1 MMVPPNANFCLFV
14 KGFPFGGARGG
25 AYVGGMALEIEVL
38 SRRATVSPVKLSNML
53 RPLDPF
59 VNNKLTRSFLDF
71 SKVIFG
77 PAEPESF
84 PIVPSLTLRHVLRV
98 DSD

>member
-1 MMVPPNANFCLFV
+1 MMAEPNAIFCLFV
-14 KGFPFGGARGG
+14 KDFPVGGAGGG

-38 SRRATVSPVKLSNML
+38 SRRATVSPVKLSNIL
-53 RPLDPF
+53 RPLELF

-71 SKVIFG
+71 FEATFG

-84 PIVPSLTLRHVLRV
+84 PIALRFILRSAMRV
-98 DSD
+98 DFG